1 MTDFEYDETAVARE
15 EANYQTVSMRARR
28 AFVREQVALKPGD
41 SVLSVG
47 CGPGFEPAE
56 LASAG
61 RAEQITGLDS
71 NPIML
76 ARARERCPNDI
87 SLLRGD
93 TPALPVAD
101 STFDAAVSVQVY
113 EYIENLSTALTE
125 LHRVLRADGRA
136 VVYATDWDSLIWY
149 VDDQER
155 ADRVLTAWN
164 DHCAHPRLG
173 SKLRTVLESSEFA
186 IADITP
192 YTILLTELGRDSY
205 AHYLLESI
213 REFVTPRVGEEPAQ
227 NWEEDLRTRDQCG
240 ESFFSL
246 TQFSYLI
253 EPA

>member
-1 MTDFEYDETAVARE
+1 
-15 EANYQTVSMRARR
+15 
-28 AFVREQVALKPGD
+28 
-41 SVLSVG
+41 
-47 CGPGFEPAE
+47 
-56 LASAG
+56 
-61 RAEQITGLDS
+61 
-71 NPIML
+71 ML

-93 TPALPVAD
+93 ASALPVAD

-125 LHRVLRADGRA
+125 LHRVLKADGRA

-149 VDDQER
+149 VNDQER

-164 DHCAHPRLG
+164 DHCAYPRLG

-213 REFVTPRVGEEPAQ
+213 RESVTPRVGEEPAQ
-227 NWEEDLRTRDQCG
+227 NWEEDLRTRDQRA

-253 EPA
+253 KPA